1 MTNPTQIDAVIFDI
15 GNVLLTFD
23 YTVAEQE
30 ILKHTGQEAPPSQED
45 LHPLRIDHETG
56 MISREEFVK
65 AVREAFA
72 HDGPEDHFLDVW
84 SRIFE
89 VNTPMVEW
97 ARSLHPTTP
106 LYLLSNIGCI
116 HHDHIF
122 EEYDFFPTLF
132 RDGVYSYMAGVMKPE
147 PRIFELA
154 RTQFAVDPTR
164 TLYIDDLPD
173 NVRSAESV
181 GFIGH
186 HYDPSRHD
194 LFVERLN
201 TLSFS

>member
-1 MTNPTQIDAVIFDI
+1 MSQINAVIFDI

-23 YTVAEQE
+23 YFIAERALVA
-30 ILKHTGQEAPPSQED
+30 HTGIDAPPSVED

-56 MISREEFVK
+56 RIPREDFVRT
-65 AVREAFA
+65 VREAFA
-72 HDGPEDHFLDVW
+72 HDGPEDHFMKIW
-84 SRIFE
+84 TRIFQ

-97 ARSLHPTTP
+97 ARSLHGKTP

-116 HHDHIF
+116 HHDHIL
-122 EEYDFFPTLF
+122 EEYHFFGTLF
-132 RDGVYSYMAGVMKPE
+132 DDGVYSYKAGVMKPE

-154 RTQFAVDPTR
+154 QKQFGVDPST
-164 TLYIDDLPD
+164 TLYIDDLEE
-173 NVRSAESV
+173 NVRGAEFI

-194 LFVERLN
+194 LFEKRISAF
-201 TLSFS
+201 SFSQ